1 MFCLWL
7 LLLVDISHLMC
18 LYFPLC
24 FEIGFLLCIICEPT
38 LTFSLQRISVHLLSA
53 VWNQWLNKH
62 LKQSMKTWR
71 KRNTATELQW
81 TGHTTYSV
89 DFQAFPTSEQQYWIM
104 LETCCSMVDI
114 SIGHFHDST
123 ALVTTKPQFT
133 VINTLICKQLR
144 QVSIHC
150 LAQKQPGYQKKH
162 LDTKTFFL
170 SEMMFLKKKKGT
182 SCNKLYTRI
191 EL

>member
-1 MFCLWL
+1 M
-7 LLLVDISHLMC
+7 
-18 LYFPLC
+18 
-24 FEIGFLLCIICEPT
+24 
-38 LTFSLQRISVHLLSA
+38 
-53 VWNQWLNKH
+53 
-62 LKQSMKTWR
+62 
-71 KRNTATELQW
+71 
-81 TGHTTYSV
+81 YSV

-114 SIGHFHDST
+114 SCGHFHDST

-144 QVSIHC
+144 QVLIHC

-170 SEMMFLKKKKGT
+170 NEMMFLKKKVQVVISCIHVQ
-182 SCNKLYTRI
+182 SCNKLYTVILQRI
-191 EL
+191 SLLILTFHILISCFQMNKVLPYNHNKHCQKQGESYNPAHQG